1 VQQVNVKQIK
11 PLSNSPIKKLVKS
24 EVVLSNQDEID
35 ENIMCYIVGLPSD
48 YTQYDVVTYIKKMS
62 QEDVKVDLPVTME
75 WKKYSLL
82 TNFII

>member
-1 VQQVNVKQIK
+1 MQVKQTK
-11 PLSNSPIKKLVKS
+11 GSANSPGKQQVKS

-75 WKKYSLL
+75 WKKY
-82 TNFII
+82 F